1 MTTKIVKYNPSFL
14 TDEEL
19 IEGFVVRQ
27 ATLGMLLE
35 TVRDNVHETNQHLL
49 VIGPRGSGKTTLLR
63 RIAAAVRETQELA
76 SNWYP
81 LAFGEESYEV
91 ASAGQFWLEALYYLG
106 VQTGD
111 PQWKKTY
118 DELLDEPDEER
129 LGLRCLAR
137 LMDFA
142 DSKGKRLLIIVENL
156 NLILGEQVSEDDAW
170 ALRKTLM
177 AEKRVMLLGSA
188 TTRFEAISNPKQA
201 MFELFRITE
210 LDRLS
215 VVECQSIWKKV
226 AGQQISEEQ
235 ARAVQIL
242 TGGNPRLLTILAAF
256 GANRSFH
263 SLLEDLSLL
272 VDEHTDYFKSNFESL
287 PSSERKV
294 FACLATL
301 WEDSTA
307 AEVART
313 ARLTTSSVSSLL
325 KRLEGRGAVKSKE
338 HGKGKK
344 RYQLSERLYNVY
356 YLMRRGHENDRIRA
370 VVNFMIQFYGNE
382 KLHEAVG
389 DIVKEVCCLDADKR
403 KYNYKALE
411 ILLSHP
417 EVKNNFENIFKM
429 LPKEFLELQDMPEAL
444 RAELDESNKSIAAK
458 ILALFDKS
466 DEYYKSKNFVAAER
480 SLRELLDIKPDFKP
494 AFGLLGIVLFT
505 QGKDQDEGL
514 AYLRRSVVFEP
525 ESAINW
531 TALGMALYKPF
542 GEFEEAA
549 ECLKKAIKISPTSFA
564 PLKVLAELLILHLNS
579 VEEGVDCLKK
589 ALDID
594 STDENL
600 WSNYGATLA
609 LRLHRYEEGLEVF
622 NKAVKIYPLK
632 AFIWKMLGVIH
643 AVYLNQID
651 HSEPYLRKA
660 VELDPND
667 RESLLL
673 LGTVLALK
681 KRYVEAESY
690 LQHAYTIDPS
700 SGKGIDLLS
709 SVLTMAGKLDEAEEY
724 RRKAIALEPENEN
737 FMNSLAVLLSKKRE
751 SLEEA
756 ESLVREALSIK
767 DDTYF
772 HGTLSL
778 ILALQGRVDEALQQ
792 AEIILQHPDV
802 VHSDIQEPTDVLC
815 IAAALERGREALEL
829 LEKSPSLA
837 HLEPL
842 AAGLRQYLGLEVKAP
857 QEVKEI
863 SDDIVKRIAYWKEW
877 HQQRVA
883 AS

>member
-35 TVRDNVHETNQHLL
+35 TVRDNVHATNQHLL

-63 RIAAAVRETQELA
+63 RVAAAVRETQELA
-76 SNWYP
+76 SHWYP

-142 DSKGKRLLIIVENL
+142 DSQGKRLLIIVENL

-177 AEKRVMLLGSA
+177 AEPRLMLLGSA
-188 TTRFEAISNPKQA
+188 TTRFDAISNPKQA

-210 LDRLS
+210 LERLS

-272 VDEHTDYFKSNFESL
+272 VDEHTDYFKSNFEAL

-307 AEVART
+307 AEVARS
-313 ARLTTSSVSSLL
+313 ARLSTSKVSALL
-325 KRLEGRGAVKSKE
+325 KRLEGRGVVQSKE
-338 HGKGKK
+338 RGKGKK

-389 DIVKEVCCLDADKR
+389 DIVKEACCLDADKR
-403 KYNYKALE
+403 KCSYKALE
-411 ILLSHP
+411 ILFSRP
-417 EVKNNFENIFKM
+417 EIRSNIDNVFKM
-429 LPKEFLELQDMPEAL
+429 LPEEFLKLQDLPETL
-444 RAELDESNKSIAAK
+444 RGELRESNRSISMK
-458 ILALFDKS
+458 IQMLFDKS
-466 DEYYKSKNFVAAER
+466 WEYFAAGEYDDAEIA
-480 SLRELLDIKPDFKP
+480 LRDLLKIKPDYVP
-494 AFGLLGIVLFT
+494 AIVVLGTLLSQQNKKAEESVGL
-505 QGKDQDEGL
+505 
-514 AYLRRSVVFEP
+514 LRRSAELKP
-525 ESAINW
+525 ESAECW
-531 TALGMALYKPF
+531 AALGLAL
-542 GEFEEAA
+542 
-549 ECLKKAIKISPTSFA
+549 
-564 PLKVLAELLILHLNS
+564 LKVHGHLD
-579 VEEGVDCLKK
+579 EAVDCLKRAIQNNAEYVLAWRVMGLIHLEFLK
-589 ALDID
+589 QLD
-594 STDENL
+594 
-600 WSNYGATLA
+600 
-609 LRLHRYEEGLEVF
+609 
-622 NKAVKIYPLK
+622 
-632 AFIWKMLGVIH
+632 
-643 AVYLNQID
+643 Q
-651 HSEPYLRKA
+651 SEYYLRKA
-660 VELDPND
+660 LELKPND
-667 RESLLL
+667 IESLRLL
-673 LGTVLALK
+673 CTLLVRQQ
-681 KRYVEAESY
+681 RYGDVEEK
-690 LQHAYTIDPS
+690 LQHALMCESNKIKALTM
-700 SGKGIDLLS
+700 LS
-709 SVLTMAGKLDEAEEY
+709 EVLTITGKLNEAEECL
-724 RRKAIALEPENEN
+724 RKAIAVEPANED
-737 FMNSLAVLLSKKRE
+737 FMNHLAVLLAMKHE

-756 ESLVREALSIK
+756 ETFVKKALDIK
-767 DDTYF
+767 DRVYF

-778 ILALQGRVDEALQQ
+778 VLALQGRVDEALLQ
-792 AEIILQHPDV
+792 AEIVLQRPDV
-802 VHSDIQEPTDVLC
+802 VCSDIQESTDVLC
-815 IAAALERGREALEL
+815 IAAALNRGGEALDL
-829 LEKSPSLA
+829 LEKSPSLV

-842 AAGLRQYLGLEVKAP
+842 YAGLRQYLGLEVKAP

-877 HQQRVA
+877 HQKRVA
-883 AS
+883 GS

>member
-1 MTTKIVKYNPSFL
+1 MAKIVKYNPSFL

-35 TVRDNVHETNQHLL
+35 TVRDNVHATNQHLL

-63 RIAAAVRETQELA
+63 RVAAAVRETPELA
-76 SNWYP
+76 GHWYP

-118 DELLDEPDEER
+118 DELLDEPDETR

-142 DSKGKRLLIIVENL
+142 DSQGKRLLIIVENL

-170 ALRKTLM
+170 TLRNTLM
-177 AEKRVMLLGSA
+177 AEPRLMLLGSA

-215 VVECQSIWKKV
+215 VAECQSIWKKV
-226 AGQQISEEQ
+226 AGQQIPEEQ

-307 AEVART
+307 AEVARA

-325 KRLEGRGAVKSKE
+325 KRLEGRGVVKSKE

-344 RYQLSERLYNVY
+344 RYQLLERLYNVY

-403 KYNYKALE
+403 KCSYKALE
-411 ILLSHP
+411 ILFSHP
-417 EVKNNFENIFKM
+417 VIERNFFEIFRM
-429 LPKEFLELQDMPEAL
+429 LPEEFFELQDIPKVLRAKLNVDSGLILKKAYNLFTGAAEFYEIGNYESAEIAL
-444 RAELDESNKSIAAK
+444 RKLLEIEP
-458 ILALFDKS
+458 LFT
-466 DEYYKSKNFVAAER
+466 
-480 SLRELLDIKPDFKP
+480 P
-494 AFGLLGIVLFT
+494 AMGFLGIVLVE
-505 QGKDQDEGL
+505 QGKNVDDGL
-514 AYLRRSVVFEP
+514 NLLRRCVELAP
-525 ESAINW
+525 ESSW
-531 TALGMALYKPF
+531 TWVSLGAALLGPS
-542 GEFEEAA
+542 GSIEE
-549 ECLKKAIKISPTSFA
+549 
-564 PLKVLAELLILHLNS
+564 S
-579 VEEGVDCLKK
+579 VECYKR
-589 ALDID
+589 ATNLDP
-594 STDENL
+594 TNVH
-600 WSNYGATLA
+600 A
-609 LRLHRYEEGLEVF
+609 
-622 NKAVKIYPLK
+622 
-632 AFIWKMLGVIH
+632 WKMLGLIH
-643 AVYLNQID
+643 AVFWGQPD
-651 HSEPYLRKA
+651 RSEYYLRK
-660 VELDPND
+660 VIELEPDCA
-667 RESLLL
+667 EALASL
-673 LGTVLALK
+673 GKVLIKQRRYKDGEAYLWQALEIK
-681 KRYVEAESY
+681 
-690 LQHAYTIDPS
+690 PS
-700 SGKGIDLLS
+700 SCEILSFLS
-709 SVLTMAGKLDEAEEY
+709 SVLSLRERFDEAEVLQ
-724 RRKAIALEPENEN
+724 RKVIELEPNNEDV
-737 FMNSLAVLLSKKRE
+737 MNSLAGLLAKKCE
-751 SLEEA
+751 SLDEA
-756 ESLVREALSIK
+756 ESLVRKAMVIK
-767 DDTYF
+767 DDVNF

-778 ILALQGRVDEALQQ
+778 VLALQGRVDESLSQV
-792 AEIILQHPDV
+792 EIALQHPEV
-802 VHSDIQEPTDVLC
+802 VRSDIQEPTDVLC
-815 IAAALERGREALEL
+815 IAAALERGSEALEL

-863 SDDIVKRIAYWKEW
+863 SDDIVKHIAYWKEW
-877 HQQRVA
+877 HQKRVA

>member
-1 MTTKIVKYNPSFL
+1 MAKIVKYNPSFL

-19 IEGFVVRQ
+19 KEGFVVRQ

-35 TVRDNVHETNQHLL
+35 TVRDNVHATNQHLL

-63 RIAAAVRETQELA
+63 RVAAAVKETPELA
-76 SNWYP
+76 SHWYP

-142 DSKGKRLLIIVENL
+142 DSQGKRMLIIVENL
-156 NLILGEQVSEDDAW
+156 NLILGEQVGDGDAW
-170 ALRKTLM
+170 TLRKTLM
-177 AEKRVMLLGSA
+177 AESRLMLLGSA
-188 TTRFEAISNPKQA
+188 TTRFDAISDSNKA

-215 VVECQSIWKKV
+215 VAECQSIWKKV
-226 AGQQISEEQ
+226 AEQQIPEEQ

-307 AEVART
+307 AEVARA

-389 DIVKEVCCLDADKR
+389 DIVKEVCCLDACKR

-411 ILLSHP
+411 MLLLHP
-417 EVKNNFENIFKM
+417 EIKNNLDNIFRL
-429 LPKEFLELQDMPEAL
+429 LPEEFLILQDMPESL
-444 RAELDESNKSIAAK
+444 RAELGINAKLDSMKVLKLLKESS
-458 ILALFDKS
+458 
-466 DEYYKSKNFVAAER
+466 EYYKIKSYDSAEK
-480 SLRELLDIKPDFKP
+480 SLRELLEISPDFVP
-494 AFGLLGIVLFT
+494 ALGFLGILLYQQGINTDESLGLLQRCAEL
-505 QGKDQDEGL
+505 DP
-514 AYLRRSVVFEP
+514 S
-525 ESAINW
+525 SAEIW
-531 TALGMALYKPF
+531 TALGSTLFRTF
-542 GEFEEAA
+542 GRFEEAV
-549 ECLKKAIKISPTSFA
+549 ECLKTAMRVRPNFLPPIKII
-564 PLKVLAELLILHLNS
+564 AEILILHLDS
-579 VEEGVDCLKK
+579 AEEG
-589 ALDID
+589 A
-594 STDENL
+594 N
-600 WSNYGATLA
+600 
-609 LRLHRYEEGLEVF
+609 
-622 NKAVKIYPLK
+622 
-632 AFIWKMLGVIH
+632 
-643 AVYLNQID
+643 
-651 HSEPYLRKA
+651 YLRKA
-660 VELDPND
+660 LELEPKDIKAWAILGVALASFLNKVDEGIECLNKAIQLDPAD
-667 RESLLL
+667 GSVWRMMGLVHAVSLKQFEQSEYCLRKAVGLNPDDLDGQIMLSKLL
-673 LGTVLALK
+673 ILLRRYSEGEDIIRHALAI
-681 KRYVEAESY
+681 RPNSVEA
-690 LQHAYTIDPS
+690 L
-700 SGKGIDLLS
+700 DLLS
-709 SVLTMAGKLDEAEEY
+709 DMLILSGKYDEAEECQ
-724 RRKAIALEPENEN
+724 RQTIALEPENEN
-737 FMNSLAVLLSKKRE
+737 FMNSLAVLLTKKRE

-756 ESLVREALSIK
+756 EALVRKALSIK
-767 DDTYF
+767 DNNYF

-778 ILALQGRVDEALQQ
+778 ALALQGRVDEALSQ
-792 AEIILQHPDV
+792 AEIVLQHPDV
-802 VHSDIQEPTDVLC
+802 VRSDIQEPTDVLC
-815 IAAALERGREALEL
+815 IAAAFERGREALDL

-863 SDDIVKRIAYWKEW
+863 SDDIVKRIAYWEEW
-877 HQQRVA
+877 HQKRVGG
-883 AS
+883 S

>member
-1 MTTKIVKYNPSFL
+1 MAKIVKYNPSFL

-19 IEGFVVRQ
+19 KEGFVVRQ
-27 ATLGMLLE
+27 ATLGILLE
-35 TVRDNVHETNQHLL
+35 TVRDNVHATNQHLL

-63 RIAAAVRETQELA
+63 RVAAAVRETPELA
-76 SNWYP
+76 SQWYP

-91 ASAGQFWLEALYYLG
+91 ASAGQFWLEALHYLG

-111 PQWKKTY
+111 PQWEMTY
-118 DELLDEPDEER
+118 DELLGEPDEER

-142 DSKGKRLLIIVENL
+142 DSQGKRLLIIVENL
-156 NLILGEQVSEDDAW
+156 NLILGEQISEDDAW

-177 AEKRVMLLGSA
+177 AEKRLMLLGSA

-210 LDRLS
+210 LERLS
-215 VVECQSIWKKV
+215 VTECQSIWKKV
-226 AGQQISEEQ
+226 AGQQISEDQ

-307 AEVART
+307 AEVARA

-389 DIVKEVCCLDADKR
+389 DIVKEVCCLDSGKR
-403 KYNYKALE
+403 RPNYKALE
-411 ILLSHP
+411 ILFSHP
-417 EVKNNFENIFKM
+417 VIRNNMENIFKI
-429 LPKEFLELQDMPEAL
+429 LPKEFLELQDMPDVL
-444 RAELDESNKSIAAK
+444 KCELDESNRYISEKVQ
-458 ILALFDKS
+458 ALFNKS
-466 DEYYKSKNFVAAER
+466 DEYYNAGNYVAAET
-480 SLRELLDIKPDFKP
+480 SLRELLDIDPDFAP
-494 AFGLLGIVLFT
+494 SFGLLGIVLFT
-505 QGKDQDEGL
+505 QDKSPDEGL
-514 AYLRRSVVFEP
+514 AYLRRSVALEP
-525 ESAINW
+525 DSAVNW
-531 TALGMALYKPF
+531 TALGLVLFKHF
-542 GEFEEAA
+542 GQLDEAV
-549 ECLKKAIKISPTSFA
+549 ECLKTAIKISPASFA
-564 PLKVLAELLILHLNS
+564 PLKILAEILILHLDS
-579 VEEGVDCLKK
+579 VEEGVDCLRK
-589 ALDID
+589 ALELEPKDVMLWV
-594 STDENL
+594 NL
-600 WSNYGATLA
+600 GVSLATF
-609 LRLHRYEEGLEVF
+609 LHKFDEGLVCLD
-622 NKAVKIYPLK
+622 KAIQLDPANGLVWRMMGL
-632 AFIWKMLGVIH
+632 IH
-643 AVYLNQID
+643 AVSSKQFEQ
-651 HSEPYLRKA
+651 SEYYLRKA
-660 VELDPND
+660 IELEPDSAD
-667 RESLLL
+667 SKML
-673 LGTVLALK
+673 LGKVLIQQQ
-681 KRYVEAESY
+681 RYADAESY
-690 LQHAYTIDPS
+690 LRQALALAPHFGEALN
-700 SGKGIDLLS
+700 LLS
-709 SVLTMAGKLDEAEEY
+709 EVLTLMGKLVEAEECQ
-724 RRKAIALEPENEN
+724 RKAVALEPENEWY
-737 FMNSLAVLLSKKRE
+737 MNSLAVLLAQKRE
-751 SLEEA
+751 SFEEA
-756 ESLVREALSIK
+756 ESLVRKALNIK
-767 DDTYF
+767 DDAYF
-772 HGTLSL
+772 HGTLSMVQ
-778 ILALQGRVDEALQQ
+778 ALQGRVDEALPQV
-792 AEIILQHPDV
+792 EIALQHPDV
-802 VHSDIQEPTDVLC
+802 VRSDIQEPTDVLC
-815 IAAALERGREALEL
+815 IAAALDRGHEALGL

-877 HQQRVA
+877 HQNRVA
-883 AS
+883 GN

>member
-1 MTTKIVKYNPSFL
+1 MAKIVKYNPSFL

-19 IEGFVVRQ
+19 KEGFVVRQ
-27 ATLGMLLE
+27 ATLGILLE
-35 TVRDNVHETNQHLL
+35 TVRDNVHATNQNLL

-63 RIAAAVRETQELA
+63 RVAVAVRETPELA
-76 SNWYP
+76 SLWYP

-91 ASAGQFWLEALYYLG
+91 ASAGQFWLEALHYLG

-137 LMDFA
+137 VMDFA
-142 DSKGKRLLIIVENL
+142 DSQGKRLLIIVENL
-156 NLILGEQVSEDDAW
+156 NLTLGEQISEDDAW

-177 AEKRVMLLGSA
+177 AEKRLMLLGSA

-210 LDRLS
+210 LERLS
-215 VVECQSIWKKV
+215 VAECQSIWKKV

-307 AEVART
+307 AEVARA
-313 ARLTTSSVSSLL
+313 ARLTTSSVSALL

-389 DIVKEVCCLDADKR
+389 DIVKEVCCLDLGKR
-403 KYNYKALE
+403 RPNYKALE

-417 EVKNNFENIFKM
+417 EIKNNIGNIFKM

-444 RAELDESNKSIAAK
+444 KAELDENNKQI
-458 ILALFDKS
+458 
-466 DEYYKSKNFVAAER
+466 SKNVEVLFNKASEDYKKDSYEAAEM
-480 SLRELLDIKPDFKP
+480 SLRELIEIEPNFAP
-494 AFGLLGIVLFT
+494 ALGALGGVLFQQGKNSEEGLGFLRQSAILEPELSWPWIMLGAVLFEPFGL
-505 QGKDQDEGL
+505 
-514 AYLRRSVVFEP
+514 
-525 ESAINW
+525 
-531 TALGMALYKPF
+531 
-542 GEFEEAA
+542 
-549 ECLKKAIKISPTSFA
+549 
-564 PLKVLAELLILHLNS
+564 
-579 VEEGVDCLKK
+579 VEESVDCLNR
-589 ALDID
+589 ASQID
-594 STDENL
+594 PENAHV
-600 WSNYGATLA
+600 W
-609 LRLHRYEEGLEVF
+609 R
-622 NKAVKIYPLK
+622 
-632 AFIWKMLGVIH
+632 MLGIIY
-643 AVYLNQID
+643 AVSLNQLGQ
-651 HSEPYLRKA
+651 SEYCLRKA
-660 VELDPND
+660 VDLEPGSAN
-667 RESLLL
+667 SQIL
-673 LGTVLALK
+673 LGKVLIQQQ
-681 KRYVEAESY
+681 RYADAESY
-690 LQHAYTIDPS
+690 LRQALVLDPHF
-700 SGKGIDLLS
+700 GEALNLLS
-709 SVLTMAGKLDEAEEY
+709 AVLTLTEKFDEAEECQ
-724 RRKAIALEPENEN
+724 RKSIALEPENASY
-737 FMNSLAVLLSKKRE
+737 MNSLAVLLTKKCK

-756 ESLVREALSIK
+756 EVLVQKALGLK
-767 DDTYF
+767 DNVNF
-772 HGTLSL
+772 HGTLSMV
-778 ILALQGRVDEALQQ
+778 LALQGRVDEALPQV
-792 AEIILQHPDV
+792 EIVLQHPDV
-802 VHSDIQEPTDVLC
+802 VRSDIQEPTDVLC
-815 IAAALERGREALEL
+815 IAAALECGGEALEL

-877 HQQRVA
+877 HQKRVA
-883 AS
+883 GS

>member
-1 MTTKIVKYNPSFL
+1 MAKIVKYNPSFL

-19 IEGFVVRQ
+19 KEGFVVRQ
-27 ATLGMLLE
+27 ATLGILLE
-35 TVRDNVHETNQHLL
+35 TVRDNVHATNQNLL

-63 RIAAAVRETQELA
+63 RVAVAVRETPELA
-76 SNWYP
+76 SHWYP

-91 ASAGQFWLEALYYLG
+91 ASAGQFWLEALHYLG

-142 DSKGKRLLIIVENL
+142 DSQGKRLLIIVENL
-156 NLILGEQVSEDDAW
+156 NLTLGEQISEDDAW

-177 AEKRVMLLGSA
+177 AEKRLMLLGSA

-210 LDRLS
+210 LERLS
-215 VVECQSIWKKV
+215 VAECQSIWKKV

-307 AEVART
+307 AEVARA
-313 ARLTTSSVSSLL
+313 ARLTTSSVSALL

-389 DIVKEVCCLDADKR
+389 DIVKEVCCLDLGKR
-403 KYNYKALE
+403 RPNYKALE

-417 EVKNNFENIFKM
+417 EIKNNIGNIFKM

-444 RAELDESNKSIAAK
+444 KAELDENNKQI
-458 ILALFDKS
+458 
-466 DEYYKSKNFVAAER
+466 SKNVEVLFNKASEDYKKDSYEAAEM
-480 SLRELLDIKPDFKP
+480 SLRELIEIEPNFAP
-494 AFGLLGIVLFT
+494 ALGALGGVLFQQGKNSEEGLGFLRQSAILEPELSWPWIMLGAVLFEPFGL
-505 QGKDQDEGL
+505 
-514 AYLRRSVVFEP
+514 
-525 ESAINW
+525 
-531 TALGMALYKPF
+531 
-542 GEFEEAA
+542 
-549 ECLKKAIKISPTSFA
+549 
-564 PLKVLAELLILHLNS
+564 
-579 VEEGVDCLKK
+579 VEESVDCLNR
-589 ALDID
+589 ASQID
-594 STDENL
+594 PENAHV
-600 WSNYGATLA
+600 W
-609 LRLHRYEEGLEVF
+609 R
-622 NKAVKIYPLK
+622 
-632 AFIWKMLGVIH
+632 MLGIIY
-643 AVYLNQID
+643 AVSLNQLGQ
-651 HSEPYLRKA
+651 SEYCLRKA
-660 VELDPND
+660 VDLEPGSAN
-667 RESLLL
+667 SQIL
-673 LGTVLALK
+673 LGKVLIQQQ
-681 KRYVEAESY
+681 RYADAESY
-690 LQHAYTIDPS
+690 LRQALVLDPHF
-700 SGKGIDLLS
+700 GEALNLLS
-709 SVLTMAGKLDEAEEY
+709 AVLTLTEKFDEAEECQ
-724 RRKAIALEPENEN
+724 RKSIALEPENASY
-737 FMNSLAVLLSKKRE
+737 MNSLAVLLTKKCK

-756 ESLVREALSIK
+756 EVLVQKALGLK
-767 DDTYF
+767 DNVNF
-772 HGTLSL
+772 HGTLSMV
-778 ILALQGRVDEALQQ
+778 LALQGRVDEALPQV
-792 AEIILQHPDV
+792 EIVLQHPDV
-802 VHSDIQEPTDVLC
+802 VRSDIQEPTDVLC
-815 IAAALERGREALEL
+815 IAAALECGGEALEL

-877 HQQRVA
+877 HQKRVA
-883 AS
+883 GS

>member
-1 MTTKIVKYNPSFL
+1 MAKIVKYNPSFL

-19 IEGFVVRQ
+19 KEGFVVRQ
-27 ATLGMLLE
+27 ATLGILLE
-35 TVRDNVHETNQHLL
+35 TVRDNVHATNQNLL

-63 RIAAAVRETQELA
+63 RVAAAVRETPELA
-76 SNWYP
+76 SQWYP

-91 ASAGQFWLEALYYLG
+91 ASAGQFWLEALHYLG

-142 DSKGKRLLIIVENL
+142 DSQGKRLLIIVENL
-156 NLILGEQVSEDDAW
+156 NLTLGEQISEDDAW

-177 AEKRVMLLGSA
+177 AEKRLMLLGSA

-210 LDRLS
+210 LERLS
-215 VVECQSIWKKV
+215 VAECQSIWKKV

-307 AEVART
+307 AEVARA
-313 ARLTTSSVSSLL
+313 ARLTTSSVSALL

-389 DIVKEVCCLDADKR
+389 DIVKEVCCLDLGKR
-403 KYNYKALE
+403 RPNYKALE

-417 EVKNNFENIFKM
+417 EIKNNIGNIFKM

-444 RAELDESNKSIAAK
+444 KAELDENNKQI
-458 ILALFDKS
+458 
-466 DEYYKSKNFVAAER
+466 SKNVEVLFNKASEDYKKDSYEAAEM
-480 SLRELLDIKPDFKP
+480 SLRELIEIEPNFAP
-494 AFGLLGIVLFT
+494 ALGALGGVLFQQGKNSEEGLGFLRQSAILEPELSWPWIMLGAVLFEPFGL
-505 QGKDQDEGL
+505 
-514 AYLRRSVVFEP
+514 
-525 ESAINW
+525 
-531 TALGMALYKPF
+531 
-542 GEFEEAA
+542 
-549 ECLKKAIKISPTSFA
+549 
-564 PLKVLAELLILHLNS
+564 
-579 VEEGVDCLKK
+579 VEESVDCLNR
-589 ALDID
+589 ASQID
-594 STDENL
+594 PENAHV
-600 WSNYGATLA
+600 W
-609 LRLHRYEEGLEVF
+609 R
-622 NKAVKIYPLK
+622 
-632 AFIWKMLGVIH
+632 MLGIIY
-643 AVYLNQID
+643 AVSLNQLGQ
-651 HSEPYLRKA
+651 SEYCLRKA
-660 VELDPND
+660 VDLEPGSAN
-667 RESLLL
+667 SQIL
-673 LGTVLALK
+673 LGKVLIQQQ
-681 KRYVEAESY
+681 RYADAESY
-690 LQHAYTIDPS
+690 LRQALVLDPHF
-700 SGKGIDLLS
+700 GEALNLLS
-709 SVLTMAGKLDEAEEY
+709 AVLTLTEKFDEAEECQ
-724 RRKAIALEPENEN
+724 RKSIALEPENASY
-737 FMNSLAVLLSKKRE
+737 MNSLAVLLTKKCK

-756 ESLVREALSIK
+756 EVLVQKALGLK
-767 DDTYF
+767 DNVNF
-772 HGTLSL
+772 HGTLSMV
-778 ILALQGRVDEALQQ
+778 LALQGRVDEALPQV
-792 AEIILQHPDV
+792 EIVLQHPDV
-802 VHSDIQEPTDVLC
+802 VRSDIQEPTDVLC
-815 IAAALERGREALEL
+815 IAAALECGGEALEL

-877 HQQRVA
+877 HQKRVA
-883 AS
+883 GS

>member
-1 MTTKIVKYNPSFL
+1 MAKIVKYNPSFL

-27 ATLGMLLE
+27 ATLGILLE
-35 TVRDNVHETNQHLL
+35 TVRDNVHATNQNLL

-63 RIAAAVRETQELA
+63 RVAAAVRETPELA
-76 SNWYP
+76 SQWYP

-91 ASAGQFWLEALYYLG
+91 ASAGQFWLEALHYLG

-142 DSKGKRLLIIVENL
+142 DSQGKRLLIIVENL
-156 NLILGEQVSEDDAW
+156 NLILGEQISEDDAW

-177 AEKRVMLLGSA
+177 AEKRLMLLGSA

-210 LDRLS
+210 LERLS
-215 VVECQSIWKKV
+215 VAECQSIWKKV

-307 AEVART
+307 AEVAR
-313 ARLTTSSVSSLL
+313 ASRLTTSSVSSLL

-389 DIVKEVCCLDADKR
+389 DIVKEVCCIDADKR
-403 KYNYKALE
+403 KYSYKALE
-411 ILLSHP
+411 MLLSRQ
-417 EVKNNFENIFKM
+417 EVKNNFENIFRI
-429 LPKEFLELQDMPEAL
+429 LPKEFFELQDIPDAL
-444 RAELDESNKSIAAK
+444 KSELDESNRSISEK
-458 ILALFDKS
+458 VEALFNKS
-466 DEYYKSKNFVAAER
+466 DEYYNAGNYVAAET
-480 SLRELLDIKPDFKP
+480 SLRELIDIEPDFTH
-494 AFGLLGIVLFT
+494 AYGLLGIVLFT
-505 QGKDQDEGL
+505 LDKNHDEGL
-514 AYLRRSVVFEP
+514 EYLRRSVVLEP
-525 ESAINW
+525 DSAVNW
-531 TALGMALYKPF
+531 TALGMALFKPF
-542 GEFEEAA
+542 GQFEEAA
-549 ECLKKAIKISPTSFA
+549 RCLKTAIKINPESTA
-564 PLKVLAELLILHLNS
+564 PLKILAEILIVHLDS
-579 VEEGVDCLKK
+579 VEEGVDCLRK
-589 ALDID
+589 AIKIDPADIYAWH
-594 STDENL
+594 NL
-600 WSNYGATLA
+600 GEA
-609 LRLHRYEEGLEVF
+609 LILHLSKLEEGVECF
-622 NKAVKIYPLK
+622 NTAIGINQNDVLLLK
-632 AFIWKMLGVIH
+632 LIGLTFAIKLKQFDRGE
-643 AVYLNQID
+643 Y
-651 HSEPYLRKA
+651 YLRKA
-660 VELDPND
+660 VELEQD
-667 RESLLL
+667 RADSHIF
-673 LGTVLALK
+673 LGYILIMQNKYVDAEAFLRHALSFNPDSGEVLN
-681 KRYVEAESY
+681 
-690 LQHAYTIDPS
+690 
-700 SGKGIDLLS
+700 LLS
-709 SVLTMAGKLDEAEEY
+709 IVLTSLEKFDEAEECQ
-724 RRKAIALEPENEN
+724 RQAIKLEPDNAS
-737 FMNSLAVLLSKKRE
+737 FMNSLAVLLTKKRE

-756 ESLVREALSIK
+756 EALVRKALSIK
-767 DDTYF
+767 DDAYF

-778 ILALQGRVDEALQQ
+778 VLALQGRVDEALPQV
-792 AEIILQHPDV
+792 EIALQHPDV
-802 VHSDIQEPTDVLC
+802 VRSDIQEPTDVLC
-815 IAAALERGREALEL
+815 IAAALERGGEALEL

-877 HQQRVA
+877 HQNRVA
-883 AS
+883 GN